1 MNITTQLNYE
11 NYAALM
17 VQLFYKRGL
26 VIATVVLGAIFFLI
40 GILALVFLYDKVP
53 FFYMLIFIG
62 VGLWLLVLPYITVKI
77 KSKRDFYSN
86 QMLQQK
92 MEYEFLEDKIILRGD
107 TFSTEMQWAKLH
119 KVVETKDWLLLH
131 QSNSLANLIP
141 KESIGEQLVELKALI
156 ASQQGLHQELV

>member
-53 FFYMLIFIG
+53 FLYMLIFIG
-62 VGLWLLVLPYITVKI
+62 VGLWLVVLPYVTVKI

-119 KVVETKDWLLLH
+119 KVVETKDWLLLY

>member
-62 VGLWLLVLPYITVKI
+62 VGLWLVVLPYITVKI

-107 TFSTEMQWAKLH
+107 TFSTEMQWPSYIRSLKPKIGFYCI
-119 KVVETKDWLLLH
+119 KVTLW
-131 QSNSLANLIP
+131 P
-141 KESIGEQLVELKALI
+141 T
-156 ASQQGLHQELV
+156 